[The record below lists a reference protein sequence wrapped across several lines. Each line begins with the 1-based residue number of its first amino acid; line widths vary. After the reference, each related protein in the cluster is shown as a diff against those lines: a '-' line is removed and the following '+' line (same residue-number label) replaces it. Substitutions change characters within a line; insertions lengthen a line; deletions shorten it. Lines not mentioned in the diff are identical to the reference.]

1 MNNNNQIVWFKNN
14 IDIKLNVLSFDFY
27 QENMINSFIVANI
40 IKKKNMELKKKI
52 IIFDK
57 VKKYL
62 IFIFL

>member
-40 IKKKNMELKKKI
+40 IKKKNMELKKK
-52 IIFDK
+52 
-57 VKKYL
+57 
-62 IFIFL
+62 